1 MAEFDIQQLVLVSDA
16 TNDAENLE
24 HLGPTMKEVYR
35 NNKMKPFLDQL
46 SQFIRRKEVEIEK
59 MCNSNYQEFV
69 HSVDRL
75 LKVRQGTVDLKD
87 KIHTLNT
94 DVQQAGTELTAK
106 KRELIESKRILEN
119 IATATETLRT
129 CIHFLDLANRVNVQV
144 ENRKY
149 YSALRIVDEIQV
161 VHLRSVIQFEFARHM
176 QDCIP
181 ILQHAIKDAVT
192 TEMKEWLF
200 SIRASQ
206 KDMGKLAMDRMAARQ
221 QRWRERFN
229 KGIKLKASHNVN
241 SAVEE
246 AVNEEN
252 EVDIMDAEQFKLD
265 FKPLYQCLHIYDEL
279 GQRTEFRTNYAEDR
293 RAQAKL
299 TLSSITSSFN
309 LKDRNTDNFEALLQD
324 IVGFFIVEHIILY
337 STINFRTQSQLDELC
352 ELVTSLLLRLL
363 SEGLA
368 NCQDPDMFLNVKLLL
383 MIYIQ
388 TMESYNYPVSKL
400 NDLLLT
406 LFRTYADQLET
417 KFSANFHKVVPYC
430 CEDIKQFVGQ
440 FYRFVEGFNQE
451 QNEMDDLVKDSL
463 DTLLIQHVHSV
474 WLKKLES
481 RNLSQIAQIIINLEY
496 FQGACGDFEQLLADS
511 RSTSDTTKISLQ
523 ATGLFRETRKNAEK
537 RISELVNSKIDDILE
552 LAEYD
557 WLPTGIQEL
566 HSTYLQ
572 ELVSFLSIVMSAT
585 LQNLPDSIKTF
596 VYYDALEHLAS
607 MLHGIFTDSNV
618 KHINQNFVAVFDK
631 DIRYLEDFVATLD
644 NPNVA
649 ETFLPLRQLITL
661 LLSENTED
669 YMDPQIRSRHYSQ
682 VKPEDV
688 TRMLEKLMTAP
699 VAATTTQERTKR
711 RSWGKVLEWGAL
723 CFMYPNQA
731 NRNLDKE
738 NDIVAEA
745 AAARGGTGVPNAS
758 QVKQASSLMG
768 SRTPTTNKQQQ
779 LMGPKSNLTKTPLQQ
794 GRTLASVL
802 NSPSTQNALRTKTN
816 FQQLPPAADDIVGVA
831 KKKGDLART
840 FSATFENIMPSTPVT
855 AESRRRS
862 LTKRG
867 STKTRLVVHK
877 DEPATKETVNSNLNQ
892 VKDDSYHKSKS
903 KPAVTTRPAKAAPL
917 ETTTTLLSIQRA
929 VESEDKVVVGSA
941 DIKTKRRALTN
952 DEDKLEIEYCPPPIE
967 EQPYDPGFK
976 IDHSVLATV
985 PPALAYHTRS
995 MKEFAV
1001 DFPELE
1007 PAEYRRSPPVVEPV
1021 KVAENTLVPTTR
1033 ITADGHFE
1041 AIWRDEENDHQ
1052 VHPKGGCQF
1061 GIKDLDDESKTEPPF
1076 DGFLFDVD
1084 GSEDSLSE
1092 DEDDIHGGCKA
1103 AKKDRTNDP
1112 TEKDVSEFNEAIGL
1126 EDLEDESKVE
1136 APFTDFSFEV

>member
-46 SQFIRRKEVEIEK
+46 STFIRRKEMEIEK

-69 HSVDRL
+69 QSVDRL

-94 DVQQAGTELTAK
+94 DVQRSGTELTAK

-119 IATATETLRT
+119 IATAMDTLKT
-129 CIHFLDLANRVNVQV
+129 CINFLDLANRVNVQV

-161 VHLRSVIQFEFARHM
+161 VHLRGVIQFEFARHM

-181 ILQHAIKDAVT
+181 ILQFAIKDAVT

-200 SIRASQ
+200 SIRTSQ
-206 KDMGKLAMDRMAARQ
+206 KTMGKIAMDRMAARQ
-221 QRWRERFN
+221 QRWRERSS
-229 KGIKLKASHNVN
+229 KGVKLKSSHNVN
-241 SAVEE
+241 SAVEA

-252 EVDIMDAEQFKLD
+252 EVDIMDTDQVKLD
-265 FKPLYQCLHIYDEL
+265 FKPLYQCIHIYDEL
-279 GQRTEFRTNYAEDR
+279 GQRAELKANYAEDR

-309 LKDRNTDNFEALLQD
+309 LKDRNTDNFEALLHD

-337 STINFRTQSQLDELC
+337 STTNFRTQSQLDELC
-352 ELVTSLLLRLL
+352 EVVTSLLLRLL

-368 NCQDPDMFLNVKLLL
+368 NCQDPDMFLSVKLLL
-383 MIYIQ
+383 MLYIQ

-417 KFSANFHKVVPYC
+417 KFSSNFHKLVDEDDYTPILVENQDEYNLLQMSFRFKEDRKSSRQGFPRTLPFSKVVPYC
-430 CEDIKQFVGQ
+430 CEDIRQFVGQ

-496 FQGACGDFEQLLADS
+496 FQGACSDFEQLLTEM
-511 RSTSDTTKISLQ
+511 RSTSETTKVSLQ
-523 ATGLFRETRKNAEK
+523 ASGLFRETRKSAEK

-557 WLPTGIQEL
+557 WLPSGIEDL

-585 LQNLPDSIKTF
+585 LQNLPDSIRTY

-607 MLHGIFTDSNV
+607 QLHGIFTDPNV

-644 NPNVA
+644 NPNVTM
-649 ETFLPLRQLITL
+649 TFLPLRQLINL
-661 LLSENTED
+661 LLSENTEE
-669 YMDPQIRSRHYSQ
+669 YMDPSIRNRNYAQ
-682 VKPEDV
+682 VKPDDV

-699 VAATTTQERTKR
+699 VATTSTQEKTKR
-711 RSWGKVLEWGAL
+711 RSWGKVLEWG
-723 CFMYPNQA
+723 
-731 NRNLDKE
+731 
-738 NDIVAEA
+738 
-745 AAARGGTGVPNAS
+745 
-758 QVKQASSLMG
+758 
-768 SRTPTTNKQQQ
+768 
-779 LMGPKSNLTKTPLQQ
+779 
-794 GRTLASVL
+794 
-802 NSPSTQNALRTKTN
+802 
-816 FQQLPPAADDIVGVA
+816 
-831 KKKGDLART
+831 
-840 FSATFENIMPSTPVT
+840 
-855 AESRRRS
+855 
-862 LTKRG
+862 
-867 STKTRLVVHK
+867 
-877 DEPATKETVNSNLNQ
+877 
-892 VKDDSYHKSKS
+892 
-903 KPAVTTRPAKAAPL
+903 
-917 ETTTTLLSIQRA
+917 
-929 VESEDKVVVGSA
+929 
-941 DIKTKRRALTN
+941 
-952 DEDKLEIEYCPPPIE
+952 
-967 EQPYDPGFK
+967 
-976 IDHSVLATV
+976 
-985 PPALAYHTRS
+985 
-995 MKEFAV
+995 
-1001 DFPELE
+1001 
-1007 PAEYRRSPPVVEPV
+1007 
-1021 KVAENTLVPTTR
+1021 
-1033 ITADGHFE
+1033 
-1041 AIWRDEENDHQ
+1041 
-1052 VHPKGGCQF
+1052 
-1061 GIKDLDDESKTEPPF
+1061 GIKS
-1076 DGFLFDVD
+1076 
-1084 GSEDSLSE
+1084 SSS
-1092 DEDDIHGGCKA
+1092 
-1103 AKKDRTNDP
+1103 
-1112 TEKDVSEFNEAIGL
+1112 
-1126 EDLEDESKVE
+1126 
-1136 APFTDFSFEV
+1136 

>member
-24 HLGPTMKEVYR
+24 HLGPTMKDVYR

-46 SQFIRRKEVEIEK
+46 GTFIRRKEMEIEK

-69 HSVDRL
+69 QSVDRL
-75 LKVRQGTVDLKD
+75 LKVRQNTVDLKD
-87 KIHTLNT
+87 KIHRLNT
-94 DVQQAGTELTAK
+94 DVQRAGTELSAK

-129 CIHFLDLANRVNVQV
+129 CVHFLDLANRVNVQV

-200 SIRASQ
+200 SIRGSQ
-206 KDMGKLAMDRMAARQ
+206 KAMGKLAMDRMSARQ
-221 QRWRERFN
+221 QRWRERSN
-229 KGIKLKASHNVN
+229 KGLKLKTSHNVN
-241 SAVEE
+241 SAVEA
-246 AVNEEN
+246 AVNEET
-252 EVDIMDAEQFKLD
+252 EVDIMGADQFKLD

-309 LKDRNTDNFEALLQD
+309 LKDRNTDNFESLLQEV
-324 IVGFFIVEHIILY
+324 VGFFIIEHLILF
-337 STINFRTQSQLDELC
+337 STTNFRTQSQLDELC
-352 ELVTSLLLRLL
+352 DLVTNLLLRLL

-368 NCQDPDMFLNVKLLL
+368 NCDDPDMFLKVKLLL
-383 MIYIQ
+383 MLYIQ
-388 TMESYNYPVSKL
+388 TMESYSYPVSKL

-417 KFSANFHKVVPYC
+417 KFSANFHKLVDEDDYTPMIVENQDEFNLLQMSFRFKEDRRATRQGFPRTLPFSKVVPYC
-430 CEDIKQFVGQ
+430 CEDIKQFVNQ
-440 FYRFVEGFNQE
+440 FYLFVEGFNQE

-481 RNLSQIAQIIINLEY
+481 RNLSQISQIIINLEY
-496 FQGACGDFEQLLADS
+496 FQTACGDFEQLLTES

-523 ATGLFRETRKNAEK
+523 ATSLFRETRKNAEK
-537 RISELVNSKIDDILE
+537 RVSELVNSKIDDILE

-557 WLPTGIQEL
+557 WLPAEIQDL

-607 MLHGIFTDSNV
+607 MLHNIFTDPSV
-618 KHINQNFVAVFDK
+618 KHINQNFVAVFDM

-644 NPNVA
+644 NLNVV

-669 YMDPQIRSRHYSQ
+669 YMDPQIRSQHYAR
-682 VKPEDV
+682 VKAEDV

-711 RSWGKVLEWGAL
+711 RSWGKVLEWG
-723 CFMYPNQA
+723 
-731 NRNLDKE
+731 
-738 NDIVAEA
+738 
-745 AAARGGTGVPNAS
+745 
-758 QVKQASSLMG
+758 
-768 SRTPTTNKQQQ
+768 
-779 LMGPKSNLTKTPLQQ
+779 
-794 GRTLASVL
+794 
-802 NSPSTQNALRTKTN
+802 
-816 FQQLPPAADDIVGVA
+816 
-831 KKKGDLART
+831 
-840 FSATFENIMPSTPVT
+840 
-855 AESRRRS
+855 
-862 LTKRG
+862 
-867 STKTRLVVHK
+867 
-877 DEPATKETVNSNLNQ
+877 
-892 VKDDSYHKSKS
+892 
-903 KPAVTTRPAKAAPL
+903 
-917 ETTTTLLSIQRA
+917 
-929 VESEDKVVVGSA
+929 
-941 DIKTKRRALTN
+941 
-952 DEDKLEIEYCPPPIE
+952 
-967 EQPYDPGFK
+967 
-976 IDHSVLATV
+976 
-985 PPALAYHTRS
+985 
-995 MKEFAV
+995 
-1001 DFPELE
+1001 
-1007 PAEYRRSPPVVEPV
+1007 
-1021 KVAENTLVPTTR
+1021 
-1033 ITADGHFE
+1033 
-1041 AIWRDEENDHQ
+1041 
-1052 VHPKGGCQF
+1052 
-1061 GIKDLDDESKTEPPF
+1061 GIKS
-1076 DGFLFDVD
+1076 
-1084 GSEDSLSE
+1084 SSS
-1092 DEDDIHGGCKA
+1092 
-1103 AKKDRTNDP
+1103 
-1112 TEKDVSEFNEAIGL
+1112 
-1126 EDLEDESKVE
+1126 
-1136 APFTDFSFEV
+1136 